1 MPEVVNRFYNWK
13 RLKKW
18 SPSSN
23 QPVSE
28 NGVLI
33 VSQCMFFGPKM
44 ILKHSNKKRLV
55 DHWIS
60 APLVDVVI
68 FFSPTSHVPLNVHH
82 FSIIMQLLSS
92 PSPSTVWIISTA
104 KEDHDQNWPGWTV
117 ANNASS
123 LSGLALLALE
133 HPVLHVQHR
142 AHVLGR
148 QDMVNTFTM
157 VVMVIM
163 VVMTMIKHFMF
174 STGQTCW
181 GGGRFLNQ
189 RSTCFENLFQI
200 VVVAVALVA
209 KGTLYWIVTA
219 NKKFYNHQIFSSPF
233 SCKRNSSFQDM

>member
-44 ILKHSNKKRLV
+44 ILKHSNKKRLP

-68 FFSPTSHVPLNVHH
+68 FFSPTSPVPLNVHH

-104 KEDHDQNWPGWTV
+104 KEDHVQNWPGWTT
-117 ANNASS
+117 NNASS

-148 QDMVNTFTM
+148 RPLF
-157 VVMVIM
+157 
-163 VVMTMIKHFMF
+163 K
-174 STGQTCW
+174 STS
-181 GGGRFLNQ
+181 
-189 RSTCFENLFQI
+189 STCFENLFQI

>member
-117 ANNASS
+117 AYNASS
-123 LSGLALLALE
+123 LPGLALLALE

-148 QDMVNTFTM
+148 RPLF
-157 VVMVIM
+157 
-163 VVMTMIKHFMF
+163 KPAF
-174 STGQTCW
+174 
-181 GGGRFLNQ
+181 
-189 RSTCFENLFQI
+189 NLFWKP
-200 VVVAVALVA
+200 VSDCSCR
-209 KGTLYWIVTA
+209 GG
-219 NKKFYNHQIFSSPF
+219 PC
-233 SCKRNSSFQDM
+233 CKRDTVLDCNCKQKVL